1 MLKKV
6 LVSFAENTHT
16 SLLEISIASLYK
28 YSCKYNYDLIIPSK
42 NIIQSIAQSY
52 NIDIN
57 RPTSWLKIPILLDLI
72 SKYDVVLWI
81 DADIV
86 INKFDIDI
94 ISELHNKDFTQAFV
108 VHHTPEGYIPN
119 CGVWILNK
127 NSKNLLLDIWNQVEY
142 IEHCWWEQKAN
153 MSLMNWNQ
161 KIEQQDNLSDY
172 GKTSIELP
180 YEWNMHKCDSRYDL
194 NSEINCRFLHAT
206 TYIDRFNT
214 MKDWANRE

>member
-52 NIDIN
+52 DIDIN

-194 NSEINCRFLHAT
+194 NSEVNCRFLHAT